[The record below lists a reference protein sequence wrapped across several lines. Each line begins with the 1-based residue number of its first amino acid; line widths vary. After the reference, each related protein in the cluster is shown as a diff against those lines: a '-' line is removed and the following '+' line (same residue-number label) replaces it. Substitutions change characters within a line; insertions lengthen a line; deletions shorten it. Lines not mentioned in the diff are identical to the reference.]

1 MSNLVSSEIVL
12 EPSDNK
18 RLSSLCGPLDD
29 NIKQIERRLGV
40 EITYRNNEFKV
51 MGQSEQLQRRGRITQ
66 IIICRDSACSRQ
78 SSRY

>member
-1 MSNLVSSEIVL
+1 LSNLVSSEIVL

-29 NIKQIERRLGV
+29 NIKQIESRLGV

-51 MGQSEQLQRRGRITQ
+51 MGQSQQASGT
-66 IIICRDSACSRQ
+66 SSNSR
-78 SSRY
+78 SKMFGTSRSWSIW